1 MSEAFLYG
9 QTQTKRETVNG
20 IINITGNREMYIYV
34 SGLDFKPEHIMV
46 VYRGGTY
53 FRTGLLMY
61 VLYDNGDIKSCIG
74 ASRECGTEIDYS
86 NVKIN
91 IKDDGFDLWQEGAYF
106 TKGIQYYYEV
116 Y

>member
-1 MSEAFLYG
+1 MGMVYLYG
-9 QTQTKRETVNG
+9 QTQTEREAING
-20 IINITGNREMYIYV
+20 IINITGNRETYIHV

-53 FRTGLLMY
+53 FKTGLLMY

-74 ASRECGTEIDYS
+74 ASRDYEIEIDSS

-91 IKDDGFDLWQEGAYF
+91 IKDDGFDLWQESFDF
-106 TKGIQYYYEV
+106 TKGTQYYYEV

>member
-9 QTQTKRETVNG
+9 QTQTERETING
-20 IINITGNREMYIYV
+20 IINITGNQETYIHV

-53 FRTGLLMY
+53 FKTGLLMY

-74 ASRECGTEIDYS
+74 ASSDYGIEIDSS

-91 IKDDGFDLWQEGAYF
+91 IKDDGFDLWQESFHF
-106 TKGIQYYYEV
+106 TKGTQYYYEV

>member
-1 MSEAFLYG
+1 MGMVYLYG
-9 QTQTKRETVNG
+9 QTQTERETING
-20 IINITGNREMYIYV
+20 IINITGNRETYIHV

-53 FRTGLLMY
+53 FQTGLLMY
-61 VLYDNGDIKSCIG
+61 VLYDNGDIKSCRG
-74 ASRECGTEIDYS
+74 ASRDYEIEIDPS

-91 IKDDGFDLWQEGAYF
+91 IKDDGFDLWQESFYF
-106 TKGIQYYYEV
+106 TKGTQYYYEV

>member
-1 MSEAFLYG
+1 MGMVYLYG
-9 QTQTKRETVNG
+9 QTQTERETING
-20 IINITGNREMYIYV
+20 IINITGNRETYI
-34 SGLDFKPEHIMV
+34 HIMV

-53 FRTGLLMY
+53 FQTGLLMY

-74 ASRECGTEIDYS
+74 ASSDYGIEIDSS

-91 IKDDGFDLWQEGAYF
+91 IKDDGFDLWQESFHF
-106 TKGIQYYYEV
+106 TKGTQYYYEV

>member
-1 MSEAFLYG
+1 MGMVYLYG
-9 QTQTKRETVNG
+9 QTQTERETING
-20 IINITGNREMYIYV
+20 IINITGNRETYIHV

-53 FRTGLLMY
+53 FQTGLLMY

-74 ASRECGTEIDYS
+74 ASSDYGIEIDSS

-91 IKDDGFDLWQEGAYF
+91 INYKKYIGKSAPDVIQSISMYF
-106 TKGIQYYYEV
+106 V
-116 Y
+116 R

>member
-1 MSEAFLYG
+1 MGMAYLYG
-9 QTQTKRETVNG
+9 QTQTERETING
-20 IINITGNREMYIYV
+20 IVNITGNRETYMHV

-53 FRTGLLMY
+53 FKTGLLMY

-74 ASRECGTEIDYS
+74 ARSDYGIEIDSS

-91 IKDDGFDLWQEGAYF
+91 IKDDGFDLWQESFYF
-106 TKGIQYYYEV
+106 TKDTQYYYEV

>member
-1 MSEAFLYG
+1 MGMVYLYG
-9 QTQTKRETVNG
+9 QTQTERETING
-20 IINITGNREMYIYV
+20 IINITGNRETYI
-34 SGLDFKPEHIMV
+34 HIMV

-53 FRTGLLMY
+53 FQTGLLMY

-74 ASRECGTEIDYS
+74 ASSDYGIEIDSS

-91 IKDDGFDLWQEGAYF
+91 IKDDGFDLWQESFHF
-106 TKGIQYYYEV
+106 TKGTHYYYEV

>member
-1 MSEAFLYG
+1 MGMVYLYG
-9 QTQTKRETVNG
+9 QTQTERETING
-20 IINITGNREMYIYV
+20 IINITGKRERYMDV

-53 FRTGLLMY
+53 FQAGLLMY
-61 VLYDNGDIKSCIG
+61 VLYDNGDIKSCTG
-74 ASRECGTEIDYS
+74 ATRDYEIEIDSS

-91 IKDDGFDLWQEGAYF
+91 IKDDGFELWQENFYFKKGA
-106 TKGIQYYYEV
+106 QYYYEV